1 MFTSLFKRARKL
13 INLNKAQISL
23 ILSLVESEKIDLIA
37 DLQTENFID
46 GERFGLT
53 KTSLTILERRFW
65 ELAAIQNL
73 LTDTKPTASP
83 KDANH

>member
-1 MFTSLFKRARKL
+1 MHEGAGKL
-13 INLNKAQISL
+13 INFNAAQISL

-53 KTSLTILERRFW
+53 KTSLTILESRFW

-73 LTDTKPTASP
+73 LTDTKTTASQNNGN
-83 KDANH
+83 D